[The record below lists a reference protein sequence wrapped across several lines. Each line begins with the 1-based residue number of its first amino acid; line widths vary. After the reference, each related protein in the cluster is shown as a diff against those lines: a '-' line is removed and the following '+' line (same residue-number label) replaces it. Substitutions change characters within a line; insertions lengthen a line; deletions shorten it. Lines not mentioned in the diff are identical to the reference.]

1 MLLMPWVYDEK
12 LNGLMMESTLDPCL
26 ACSNC
31 SVRAIVI
38 VRSPITA
45 STNEYLVVCGE
56 TGQLL
61 PYLSESKS
69 GENLQRGLLVSREEP
84 QAPELGCPIH

>member
-26 ACSNC
+26 ARSNC

-45 STNEYLVVCGE
+45 SATW
-56 TGQLL
+56 TI
-61 PYLSESKS
+61 SE
-69 GENLQRGLLVSREEP
+69 QRGATSPRIRLPDTLRNSVPVHFS
-84 QAPELGCPIH
+84 